1 MNYFD
6 AALAYDMTTDDA
18 VTLDARV
25 EPLWKVRAASAHL
38 STLDVADFETMVARQ
53 RRREELD
60 AAFWD
65 RKLLGEELG

>member
-6 AALAYDMTTDDA
+6 AAVAYDMTADDA
-18 VTLDARV
+18 MMLDAHS

-38 STLDVADFETMVARQ
+38 STLDIADYPTMVARM

-60 AAFWD
+60 RVFWD
-65 RKLLGEELG
+65 RSLAGEGLA

>member
-1 MNYFD
+1 MSYFD
-6 AALAYDMTTDDA
+6 AALAYDMTAEDA
-18 VTLDARV
+18 MTLDAHS
-25 EPLWKVRAASAHL
+25 EPLWKVRSASAHL
-38 STLDVADFETMVARQ
+38 STLDVADFHTMVARQ

>member
-1 MNYFD
+1 MTYFD
-6 AALAYDMTTDDA
+6 AAIAYEMTTADA
-18 VTLDARV
+18 MTLDAHV

-38 STLDVADFETMVARQ
+38 STLDIADYSTMVARQ

-65 RKLLGEELG
+65 RSLAGEGLA

>member
-1 MNYFD
+1 MTYFA

-18 VTLDARV
+18 MTLDAHS
-25 EPLWKVRAASAHL
+25 EPLWKVRSASAHL
-38 STLDVADFETMVARQ
+38 STLDVADFHTMVARQ